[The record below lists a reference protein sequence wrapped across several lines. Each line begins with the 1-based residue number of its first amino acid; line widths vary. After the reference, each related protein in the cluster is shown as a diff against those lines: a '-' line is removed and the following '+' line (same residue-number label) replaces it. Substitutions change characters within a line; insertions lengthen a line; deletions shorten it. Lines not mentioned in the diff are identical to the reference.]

1 MDIVDMDMDMDLD
14 MDMFML
20 DMDMDMLDID
30 MDMVDMDMDMEGLG
44 PNCSS
49 VDSILSFLK
58 KSSSLSA
65 FQLYQLVKLCIETS
79 SNHNLISRTYSPQI
93 VETVGHRREGCF

>member
-20 DMDMDMLDID
+20 NMDMDMLDID

-65 FQLYQLVKLCIETS
+65 FQLCQLVKLCIETS